1 MKKFHMNS
9 TPLFIM
15 WVSKHCCFWKKARVC
30 CEHGENVR
38 CQPLAPAHSNYSYPP
53 KQLSKIDLTSITY
66 YGSRLLSAFWDCPCY
81 WTLKREWTHRSFAEF
96 AHGWGGALSSVI
108 LYYGNLTDACH
119 HHYNSNR
126 ALALRSRRA
135 SVSQGHQTVNQLQ
148 LSAAFFPIKPG

>member
-1 MKKFHMNS
+1 MNS

-96 AHGWGGALSSVI
+96 AHGWGGGTVVCNPL
-108 LYYGNLTDACH
+108 
-119 HHYNSNR
+119 
-126 ALALRSRRA
+126 LRQPYRRMP
-135 SVSQGHQTVNQLQ
+135 SPLQ
-148 LSAAFFPIKPG
+148 QQPRTCPA